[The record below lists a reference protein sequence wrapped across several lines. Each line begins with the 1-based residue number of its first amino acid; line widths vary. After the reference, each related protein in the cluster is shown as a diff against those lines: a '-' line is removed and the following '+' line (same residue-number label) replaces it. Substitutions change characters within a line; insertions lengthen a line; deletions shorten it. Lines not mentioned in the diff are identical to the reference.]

1 MGLNFILKIIGRV
14 ILLVVLIGL
23 SFYLYYQNHIFSAIF
38 STLVVLSCLYEF
50 ISFFEKILSD
60 IHHIIMSIKHED
72 YTLKIPDNHL
82 DLSIYKDLKGLY
94 EKNKTEFFE
103 KKSLKIIYE
112 NIING
117 LDLGV
122 MILRK
127 KEDEMPWEIYLMNDY
142 FSDKLQIPKYSNW
155 DHLKERLENFTTF
168 FEKNQFQEFNKSIEL
183 SVDFNENQTFSLKT
197 SKIKTYEY
205 TYYIISLDS
214 VQSIIEKKEK
224 QAWYNLL
231 KIISHELMNTLTP
244 VNSLIDNL
252 LYISNQD
259 EWDTT
264 DKDDFN
270 ESLKTIKKKTFHIM
284 EFVDNYRE
292 LTNLPTPVKNKVTIK
307 SLLEESVQIM
317 KPLLSENKINVV
329 LEAIDENLSVD
340 IDAKLMERVLVNLI
354 TNSMHALQKSNN
366 KKIKLSVER
375 KNSRTFISITDNG
388 CGIETE
394 IKDKIFIP
402 FFTTRKTGGGIG
414 LTLAKNIVELHGGY
428 LTFKSNTK
436 ETSFVICLF

>member
-1 MGLNFILKIIGRV
+1 MSYKFIVKIISR
-14 ILLVVLIGL
+14 IIFLVVLIGL
-23 SFYLYYQNHIFSAIF
+23 SGFLYYQNQWFSGIFA
-38 STLVVLSCLYEF
+38 TVVVIGSIYEF
-50 ISFFEKILSD
+50 ISFFNKIHIDIHNVILS
-60 IHHIIMSIKHED
+60 MRYED
-72 YTLKIPDNHL
+72 YSLKIPDNHL
-82 DLSIYKDLKGLY
+82 DLKLYKDLKGLY

-127 KEDEMPWEIYLMNDY
+127 KEDDMPWEIYLMNDY

-155 DHLKERLENFTTF
+155 DHLKERLANFTTI
-168 FEKNQFQEFNKSIEL
+168 FEQNQFQEFNKSIEL
-183 SVDFNENQTFSLKT
+183 SLDFSENQTFSLKT

-205 TYYIISLDS
+205 TYYTISLDS

-231 KIISHELMNTLTP
+231 KVISHELMNTLTP

-292 LTNLPTPVKNKVTIK
+292 LSNLPTPIKKQVSVKLV
-307 SLLEESVQIM
+307 LEESVRIM
-317 KPLLSENKINVV
+317 RPLLLENNITLV
-329 LEAIDENLSVD
+329 LDAIDENLSVA
-340 IDAKLMERVLVNLI
+340 IDVQLMERVLVNII
-354 TNSMHALQKSNN
+354 TNSMHALTESVD
-366 KKIKLSVER
+366 KKILLSVER
-375 KNSRTFISITDNG
+375 KNSRTFISITDTG
-388 CGIETE
+388 HGIEKA

-428 LTFKSNTK
+428 LTFKSNTD